1 VGGFTVKT
9 VGLLGFVVGCLFT
22 VVSLSAQD
30 NIRLHFE
37 LYKNGKQVAAPA
49 VTVKNS
55 NTGSLDLATIANAKV
70 SVIPTRIDAQKIGVA
85 FVIVAGGQTLKPHVT
100 LLKGESGWVSWKSDS
115 DSFDVR
121 VFVVP
126 REVAAAR

>member
-1 VGGFTVKT
+1 LKT
-9 VGLLGFVVGCLFT
+9 IGLLGFVVGCVFT
-22 VVSLSAQD
+22 VASVTAQE

-37 LYKNGKQVAAPA
+37 LYKNGKQVGTPE
-49 VTVKNS
+49 VTVKNAE
-55 NTGSLDLATIANAKV
+55 TGSLDLTTMASAKV
-70 SVIPTRIDAQKIGVA
+70 SVTPTRIDAQKIGVA

-100 LLKGESGWVSWKSDS
+100 LLKGESGWVSWKLGS